1 MSKIIWILILL
12 SQSIFT
18 FSQDCNLAIGVDKT
32 DETELLNDGTA
43 KANIWDSGY
52 KVTTASITWSTGDTT
67 DYIDELTP
75 GNYYVSAVDTQ
86 GCVAESYFTIY
97 EYIPCDYS
105 NNVHIDG
112 DNIWVDNF
120 GELHPSINTSYQWST
135 GETSNYITT
144 TTSGV
149 YTVTITNNGCSD
161 VVEVNMGVTGIRE
174 LQIDNSVDY
183 IRFNLLGQTY

>member
-1 MSKIIWILILL
+1 
-12 SQSIFT
+12 
-18 FSQDCNLAIGVDKT
+18 
-32 DETELLNDGTA
+32 
-43 KANIWDSGY
+43 
-52 KVTTASITWSTGDTT
+52 
-67 DYIDELTP
+67 
-75 GNYYVSAVDTQ
+75 
-86 GCVAESYFTIY
+86 
-97 EYIPCDYS
+97 
-105 NNVHIDG
+105 VHIDG
-112 DNIWVDNF
+112 DIIWIDSF